1 MLIAIV
7 KRVESTPIIVNFDTL
22 NELIPTVT
30 GKKLHVLTMSPYNGV
45 TLAMPGRHQNDTEPH
60 GQDFVV
66 MVSDSNL
73 NWVNHQ
79 FTHDDLFKDIEKKC
93 ADDQALTAEFLRDYV
108 KVVFGDDPAKLEWHR
123 PSKHPKGLDLFE
135 ETHTWD
141 ETLHP
146 QTFLYSVQCL
156 AIAEHRR
163 YHQHE
168 AKGGGRFLPVRFVS
182 GIVEGLWTAEDC
194 KKVQRRGR
202 MGLDHLMSVHGNPT
216 PLKEIY
222 NAEESND

>member
-1 MLIAIV
+1 M
-7 KRVESTPIIVNFDTL
+7 NFDKL
-22 NELIPTVT
+22 NELIPYAMG
-30 GKKLHVLTMSPYNGV
+30 GKNHVVTMSPYNGI
-45 TLAMPGRHQNDTEPH
+45 TLALPGRHQKDTLPV
-60 GQDFVV
+60 GGDFVV

-79 FTHDDLFKDIEKKC
+79 FTHDDLFLDIEKKC
-93 ADDQALTAEFLRDYV
+93 ADDRELTAQFLRDYV
-108 KVVFGDDPAKLEWHR
+108 KVVFGDDPTKMDWHR
-123 PSKHPKGLDLFE
+123 PEDKS
-135 ETHTWD
+135 WD

-146 QTFLYSVQCL
+146 QTFLFSVQAL

-194 KKVQRRGR
+194 KKVQRKGR
-202 MGLDHLMSVHGNPT
+202 IGLDHLMSVHGKPT
-216 PLKEIY
+216 PLKELY
-222 NAEESND
+222 EKDSSD